1 MKKATTRP
9 FREAFEELMQ
19 DPVFKTEWEASA
31 NERAITRSLIEARIK
46 HKLTQRQ
53 LAKRIGI
60 KQPSLARIERGTH
73 LPSSS
78 ESSYNVHPSTRCIHI
93 ACIHDH
99 AHFHAPSDDSEQ
111 PQKKSM
117 NQMALPQS

>member
-19 DPVFKTEWEASA
+19 DPVFKAGWEASA

-53 LAKRIGI
+53 LAERIGI

-73 LPSSS
+73 LPS
-78 ESSYNVHPSTRCIHI
+78 I
-93 ACIHDH
+93 ATLEKI
-99 AHFHAPSDDSEQ
+99 AAGLGKRLEIRFV
-111 PQKKSM
+111 
-117 NQMALPQS
+117 